1 MRRIIFWWLCLGF
14 FAVLI
19 VAATLGR
26 TPLPIEVVYLLVAA
40 TALVSA
46 NRLAKHLS
54 APVERLRDE
63 LYGLDQK
70 RNILDLHDHPHPE
83 LRDMALKIND
93 LTAQKREAANL
104 RRDFFANASHELKT
118 PITSIKGSAELLC
131 ADIPLSDEQ
140 RRELLTRI
148 GLEAERMHSL
158 INDIIMISRLESGGV
173 IGERE
178 KIDLTQAVRDY
189 CDELSALTEQNHLRL
204 DLRLEP
210 VTLRA
215 NRKNVYE
222 VIGNLIINAV
232 NYTPPGGQVEI
243 SLTSGAEEVTLTVR
257 NDAEPIAPEH
267 QRRIFERFYRID
279 QGRSKAA
286 GGTGLGLSIVKHAVE
301 RLGGT
306 IRLESNEDIGVLFMV
321 CLPR

>member
-1 MRRIIFWWLCLGF
+1 MRQ
-14 FAVLI
+14 AVFGWAS
-19 VAATLGR
+19 AAFLALLVLLETLGR
-26 TPLPIEVVYLLVAA
+26 TPLHTEVVYLLGIA
-40 TALVSA
+40 TALILA
-46 NRLAKHLS
+46 FLLAKHLV
-54 APVERLRDE
+54 APVEQLRDE
-63 LYGLDQK
+63 LRGLGQN
-70 RNILDLHDHPHPE
+70 RSILDLHGHPYPE

-93 LTAQKREAANL
+93 LTAQSRNAANL

-131 ADIPLSDEQ
+131 ADIPLTDEQ
-140 RRELLTRI
+140 RKELLTRI

-178 KIDLTQAVRDY
+178 DIDLAQTVRDY
-189 CDELSALTEQNHLRL
+189 CDELAPLVEQNQLRL
-204 DLRLEP
+204 DFHLEP

-215 NRKNVYE
+215 NRKNIDE
-222 VIGNLIINAV
+222 VVGNLILNAV
-232 NYTPPGGQVEI
+232 NYTPPEGRVEI
-243 SLTSGAEEVTLTVR
+243 RLSSDVKKLTLTIR
-257 NDAEPIAPEH
+257 NDAEPIAEEH

-279 QGRSKAA
+279 RGRSKAV

-306 IRLESNEDIGVLFMV
+306 VSLESNEDVGVLFTV

>member
-1 MRRIIFWWLCLGF
+1 MRRILFLWLCLGF
-14 FAVLI
+14 LAVL
-19 VAATLGR
+19 VVVNTLSR
-26 TPLPIEVVYLLVAA
+26 TPLPAEVVYLFIFAA
-40 TALVSA
+40 ALGA
-46 NRLAKHLS
+46 AYLLAKYLS

-63 LYGLDQK
+63 LQGLDHK
-70 RNILDLHDHPHPE
+70 RNILDLHDHLYPE
-83 LRDMALKIND
+83 LQDMALKIND

-140 RRELLTRI
+140 RKELLTRI

-178 KIDLTQAVRDY
+178 EIDLTQTVRDF
-189 CDELSALTEQNHLRL
+189 CDELSSLAEQNQLHLAL
-204 DLRLEP
+204 KLEP
-210 VTLRA
+210 VILRA

-222 VIGNLIINAV
+222 VVGNLIINAV
-232 NYTPPGGQVEI
+232 NYTPPGGRVEI
-243 SLTSGAEEVTLTVR
+243 CLTTDAETLTLTVR

-279 QGRSKAA
+279 RGRSKAV

-306 IRLESNEDIGVLFMV
+306 IQLESNKDIGVLFTV

>member
-1 MRRIIFWWLCLGF
+1 MRQ
-14 FAVLI
+14 AVFGWI
-19 VAATLGR
+19 SAAFLALLVLVGTLDR
-26 TPLPIEVVYLLVAA
+26 TPFPVEVVYLLAIA
-40 TALVSA
+40 TALILA
-46 NRLAKHLS
+46 ALLAKYLV

-63 LYGLDQK
+63 LRGLGQS
-70 RNILDLHDHPHPE
+70 RSILDLHGHPYPE
-83 LRDMALKIND
+83 LRDMALKINE
-93 LTAQKREAANL
+93 LSAQSRNAANL

-140 RRELLTRI
+140 RKELLTRI

-158 INDIIMISRLESGGV
+158 INDIIMISRLESGGAV
-173 IGERE
+173 GERE
-178 KIDLTQAVRDY
+178 DIDLTQTVRDY
-189 CDELSALTEQNHLRL
+189 CDELSSLVEQNQLRL
-204 DLRLEP
+204 DLQLEP
-210 VTLRA
+210 ATLLA

-222 VIGNLIINAV
+222 VVNNLIINAV
-232 NYTPPGGQVEI
+232 HYTPPGGRVEI
-243 SLTSGAEEVTLTVR
+243 RLTAEAKNLILSIR
-257 NDAEPIAPEH
+257 NDAEPISEEH

-279 QGRSKAA
+279 RGRSKAA

-306 IRLESNEDIGVLFMV
+306 IRLESGEDVGVLFTV